1 MKDHVRRIWIDTSYR
16 LAKKIQAADNEQ
28 MALGAAD
35 GDIHSSLS
43 RKNPSAPAHSAR
55 AIANQ
60 RQNDDICL
68 AALKRI
74 DGANKRIV
82 AAHRQKA
89 IEMRQAPAPQSC
101 QRVLKFVDLSLYGR
115 ERMASVGFLGT
126 GGGPQ

>member
-1 MKDHVRRIWIDTSYR
+1 MFRRIWIDTSHR
-16 LAKKIQAADNEQ
+16 FAKKIQAADNEQ

-35 GDIHSSLS
+35 GDIHSSFVAQES
-43 RKNPSAPAHSAR
+43 KCAGTSAR

-101 QRVLKFVDLSLYGR
+101 QRVLKFVDLSLIER
-115 ERMASVGFLGT
+115 ENGKRWFLGT

>member
-1 MKDHVRRIWIDTSYR
+1 MFRRIWIDTSYR

-35 GDIHSSLS
+35 GDIHSSFVAQES
-43 RKNPSAPAHSAR
+43 KCAGTSAR

-74 DGANKRIV
+74 AGANKRMV
-82 AAHRQKA
+82 AAHSQKA

-101 QRVLKFVDLSLYGR
+101 QRVLNFVHLNLICRQNVKRS
-115 ERMASVGFLGT
+115 FLA
-126 GGGPQ
+126 